1 LNKKPGRFKY
11 GLSKKI
17 IKLKKPSWF
26 KTKLPMKKILKYVI
40 VDIVQ
45 NKIVL
50 IYTILLL
57 LISLTVFN
65 VEDNAAKGM
74 LSLLNI
80 VLMVVPLICIIFST
94 IYIYN
99 SSEFIELLV
108 SQPVKRRTIWLSIFS
123 GLASSLSL
131 AFFIGAGIPILLYH
145 ADATG
150 VMMIAMGLFLTIVF
164 VSIAMLAAGLTRDKA
179 KGIGLSILL
188 WLYFSLI
195 FDALVLF
202 LLFQF
207 QDYPLENAMVVFS
220 FLNPID
226 LGRIQILLQMDIS
239 ALMGYTGAV
248 FRQFFGNGTGI
259 LLSCL
264 GLFTWIIFPM
274 LISMKK
280 FGRKDL

>member
-1 LNKKPGRFKY
+1 
-11 GLSKKI
+11 
-17 IKLKKPSWF
+17 
-26 KTKLPMKKILKYVI
+26 MKKLLKYVMA
-40 VDIVQ
+40 DIIQ
-45 NKIVL
+45 NKIVM
-50 IYTILLL
+50 IYTVLLL
-57 LISLTVFN
+57 VISFSVFN
-65 VEDNAAKGM
+65 LEDNAAKGL

-80 VLMVVPLICIIFST
+80 ILIIVPLICIIFST

-99 SSEFIELLV
+99 SAEFIELLV
-108 SQPVKRRTIWLSIFS
+108 SQPLKRRTIWLSIFS

-150 VMMIAMGLFLTIVF
+150 FMMIAMGLFLTIVF

-248 FRQFFGNGTGI
+248 FREFFGNSTGI
-259 LLSCL
+259 ILSFL
-264 GLFTWIIFPM
+264 GLFAWIIFPM
-274 LISMKK
+274 LISLKK
-280 FGRKDL
+280 FRRKDL

>member
-1 LNKKPGRFKY
+1 
-11 GLSKKI
+11 
-17 IKLKKPSWF
+17 
-26 KTKLPMKKILKYVI
+26 MKKLLKYVI

-50 IYTILLL
+50 IYTFLLL
-57 LISLTVFN
+57 VISFSVFN
-65 VEDNAAKGM
+65 LEDNAAKGL

-80 VLMVVPLICIIFST
+80 VLIIVPLICIIFST

-108 SQPVKRRTIWLSIFS
+108 SQPLKRKEIWLSIFS
-123 GLASSLSL
+123 GLASSLAL
-131 AFFIGAGIPILLYH
+131 AFFIGAGIPILIYH
-145 ADATG
+145 PDATG
-150 VMMIAMGLFLTIVF
+150 LMMIAMGLFLTIVF

-202 LLFQF
+202 FLFQF
-207 QDYPLENAMVVFS
+207 QDYALEKVMIVFS

-248 FRQFFGNGTGI
+248 FREFFGNSTGI
-259 LLSCL
+259 ILSFL
-264 GLFTWIIFPM
+264 GLTIWIILPLLF
-274 LISMKK
+274 SVKK
-280 FGRKDL
+280 FRRKDL

>member
-1 LNKKPGRFKY
+1 
-11 GLSKKI
+11 
-17 IKLKKPSWF
+17 
-26 KTKLPMKKILKYVI
+26 MKKILKYVI
-40 VDIVQ
+40 VDIIQ

-50 IYTILLL
+50 IYTFLLL
-57 LISLTVFN
+57 LISLSVFN
-65 VEDNAAKGM
+65 LESNAAKGL

-80 VLMVVPLICIIFST
+80 ILILVPLISIIFST

-108 SQPVKRRTIWLSIFS
+108 SQPVKRKSIWLSLFG
-123 GLASSLSL
+123 GLAASLSL

-150 VMMIAMGLFLTIVF
+150 ITMILTGLFLTVIF
-164 VSIAMLAAGLTRDKA
+164 VSIAMLAAGITRDKA

-202 LLFQF
+202 FLFQF
-207 QDYPLENAMVVFS
+207 QDYPLERAMVFFS

-226 LGRIQILLQMDIS
+226 LGRVQILLQMDIS
-239 ALMGYTGAV
+239 ALMGYTGAI
-248 FRQFFGNGTGI
+248 FREFFGNQVGVV
-259 LLSCL
+259 LSFF
-264 GLFTWIIFPM
+264 GLFIWIAIPLF
-274 LISMKK
+274 ISLKK
-280 FGRKDL
+280 FSKKDL

>member
-1 LNKKPGRFKY
+1 
-11 GLSKKI
+11 
-17 IKLKKPSWF
+17 
-26 KTKLPMKKILKYVI
+26 MKKLLKYVI

-50 IYTILLL
+50 IYTFLLL
-57 LISLTVFN
+57 VISLSVFN
-65 VEDNAAKGM
+65 LEDNPAKGL

-80 VLMVVPLICIIFST
+80 ILIIVPLICIIFST

-108 SQPVKRRTIWLSIFS
+108 SQPLKRKQIWLSIFS
-123 GLASSLSL
+123 GLASSLAL
-131 AFFIGAGIPILLYH
+131 AFFIGAGIPILIYH
-145 ADATG
+145 SDATG
-150 VMMIAMGLFLTIVF
+150 FMMIMMGLFLTIVF
-164 VSIAMLAAGLTRDKA
+164 VSIAMLAAVLTRDKA

-202 LLFQF
+202 FLFQF
-207 QDYPLENAMVVFS
+207 EDYPLEKVMIVFS

-248 FRQFFGNGTGI
+248 FREFFGNSSGI
-259 LLSCL
+259 ILSFL
-264 GLFTWIIFPM
+264 GLTIWIILPLFF
-274 LISMKK
+274 SVKK
-280 FGRKDL
+280 FRRKDL

>member
-1 LNKKPGRFKY
+1 
-11 GLSKKI
+11 
-17 IKLKKPSWF
+17 
-26 KTKLPMKKILKYVI
+26 MKKILKYVI

-50 IYTILLL
+50 IYTFLL
-57 LISLTVFN
+57 LIISLSVFN
-65 VEDNAAKGM
+65 LENNSAKGL

-80 VLMVVPLICIIFST
+80 ILIVVPLICIIFST

-108 SQPVKRRTIWLSIFS
+108 SQPLKRRTIWLSIFS
-123 GLASSLSL
+123 GLSTSLSL

-150 VMMIAMGLFLTIVF
+150 FMMIAMGLFLTVVF
-164 VSIAMLAAGLTRDKA
+164 VSIAMLAAGITRDKA

-202 LLFQF
+202 FLFQF
-207 QDYPLENAMVVFS
+207 QDYPLEKIMVLLS

-226 LGRIQILLQMDIS
+226 LSRIQILLQMDIS
-239 ALMGYTGAV
+239 ALMGYTGAI
-248 FRQFFGNGTGI
+248 FREFFGNSNGI
-259 LLSCL
+259 ILSLAGLLS
-264 GLFTWIIFPM
+264 WIIFP
-274 LISMKK
+274 LIISLKK
-280 FGRKDL
+280 FKRKDL

>member
-1 LNKKPGRFKY
+1 
-11 GLSKKI
+11 
-17 IKLKKPSWF
+17 
-26 KTKLPMKKILKYVI
+26 MKKILKYVI

-50 IYTILLL
+50 IYTFLLL
-57 LISLTVFN
+57 VISLSVFN
-65 VEDNAAKGM
+65 LENNAAKGL

-80 VLMVVPLICIIFST
+80 ILIIVPLICIIFST

-99 SSEFIELLV
+99 SAEFIELLV
-108 SQPVKRRTIWLSIFS
+108 SQPLKRRTIWLSIFS
-123 GLASSLSL
+123 GLSASLSL

-150 VMMIAMGLFLTIVF
+150 IMMIAMGLFLTVVF
-164 VSIAMLAAGLTRDKA
+164 VSIAMLAASLTRDKA

-202 LLFQF
+202 FLFQF
-207 QDYPLENAMVVFS
+207 QEYPLEKIMVLLS

-226 LGRIQILLQMDIS
+226 LSRIQILLQMDIS
-239 ALMGYTGAV
+239 ALMGYTGAI
-248 FRQFFGNGTGI
+248 FREFFGNSTGI
-259 LLSCL
+259 ILSFL
-264 GLFTWIIFPM
+264 GLIIWIILPLM
-274 LISMKK
+274 ISLRK
-280 FGRKDL
+280 FKSKDL

>member
-1 LNKKPGRFKY
+1 
-11 GLSKKI
+11 
-17 IKLKKPSWF
+17 
-26 KTKLPMKKILKYVI
+26 MKKILKYVI

-50 IYTILLL
+50 IYSCLLL
-57 LISLTVFN
+57 LIALSVFN
-65 VEDNAAKGM
+65 LENNSEKGL

-80 VLMVVPLICIIFST
+80 ILILVPLISIVFST

-108 SQPVKRRTIWLSIFS
+108 SQPIKRKSIWLSLFG

-131 AFFIGAGIPILLYH
+131 AFLVGAGIPVLLYH
-145 ADATG
+145 ADSTG
-150 VMMIAMGLFLTIVF
+150 FMMIAAGLFLTIVF
-164 VSIAMLAAGLTRDKA
+164 VSIAMLAAGMTRDKA

-195 FDALVLF
+195 FDAVVLF

-207 QDYPLENAMVVFS
+207 QDYPLEKAMVCLS

-226 LGRIQILLQMDIS
+226 LGRVQILLQIDIS
-239 ALMGYTGAV
+239 ALMGYTGAI
-248 FRQFFGNGTGI
+248 FREFFGNYIGV
-259 LLSCL
+259 LLSFL
-264 GLFTWIIFPM
+264 GLLIWILVP
-274 LISMKK
+274 LVWSLKK
-280 FGRKDL
+280 FNKKDL

>member
-1 LNKKPGRFKY
+1 
-11 GLSKKI
+11 
-17 IKLKKPSWF
+17 
-26 KTKLPMKKILKYVI
+26 MKKILKYVI

-50 IYTILLL
+50 IYTFLLL
-57 LISLTVFN
+57 VISLSVFN
-65 VEDNAAKGM
+65 LENNAAKGL

-80 VLMVVPLICIIFST
+80 ILIIVPLICIIFST

-99 SSEFIELLV
+99 SAEFIELLV
-108 SQPVKRRTIWLSIFS
+108 SQPLKRRTIWLSIFS
-123 GLASSLSL
+123 GLSASLSL

-150 VMMIAMGLFLTIVF
+150 IMMIAMGLFLNVVF
-164 VSIAMLAAGLTRDKA
+164 VSIAMLAASLTRDKA

-202 LLFQF
+202 FLFQF
-207 QDYPLENAMVVFS
+207 QEYPLEKIMVVLS

-226 LGRIQILLQMDIS
+226 LSRIQILLQMDIS
-239 ALMGYTGAV
+239 ALMGYTGAI
-248 FRQFFGNGTGI
+248 FREFFGNSTGI
-259 LLSCL
+259 TLSFL
-264 GLFTWIIFPM
+264 GLIIWIILPLM
-274 LISMKK
+274 ISLRK
-280 FGRKDL
+280 FKSKDL

>member
-1 LNKKPGRFKY
+1 
-11 GLSKKI
+11 
-17 IKLKKPSWF
+17 
-26 KTKLPMKKILKYVI
+26 MKKLLKYVI

-50 IYTILLL
+50 IYTFLLL
-57 LISLTVFN
+57 VISLSVFN
-65 VEDNAAKGM
+65 LENNPAKGL

-80 VLMVVPLICIIFST
+80 ILIIVPLICIIFST

-108 SQPVKRRTIWLSIFS
+108 SQPLKRKTIWLSIFS
-123 GLASSLSL
+123 GLASSLSF
-131 AFFIGAGIPILLYH
+131 AFFIGAGIPILFYH

-150 VMMIAMGLFLTIVF
+150 LTMIAMGLFLTVVF

-188 WLYFSLI
+188 WLYLSLI

-207 QDYPLENAMVVFS
+207 QDYPLEKIMVLLS

-226 LGRIQILLQMDIS
+226 LSRIQILLQMDIS
-239 ALMGYTGAV
+239 ALMGYTGAI
-248 FRQFFGNGTGI
+248 FREFFGNSTGI
-259 LLSCL
+259 LLSFL
-264 GLFTWIIFPM
+264 GLFIWIIFPLM
-274 LISMKK
+274 ISLKK
-280 FGRKDL
+280 FKRKDL

>member
-1 LNKKPGRFKY
+1 MN
-11 GLSKKI
+11 
-17 IKLKKPSWF
+17 
-26 KTKLPMKKILKYVI
+26 KILKYVI

-50 IYTILLL
+50 IYTFLLL
-57 LISLTVFN
+57 LISVSVFN
-65 VEDNAAKGM
+65 LESNSAKGL

-80 VLMVVPLICIIFST
+80 ILILVPLICIIFST

-108 SQPVKRRTIWLSIFS
+108 SQPVKRKSIWISLFG
-123 GLASSLSL
+123 GLTSSLCL

-150 VMMIAMGLFLTIVF
+150 IMMIAMGLFLTVVF
-164 VSIAMLAAGLTRDKA
+164 VSIAMLAAGVTRDKA

-188 WLYFSLI
+188 WLSFSLI
-195 FDALVLF
+195 YDAVVLF
-202 LLFQF
+202 ILFQF
-207 QDYPLENAMVVFS
+207 QDYPLERIMVFLS

-226 LGRIQILLQMDIS
+226 LSRIQILLQMDIS

-248 FRQFFGNGTGI
+248 FREFFEAGLGI
-259 LLSCL
+259 AVSFL
-264 GLFTWIIFPM
+264 GLFIWIIIP
-274 LISMKK
+274 LVTSLTK
-280 FGRKDL
+280 FNKRDL

>member
-1 LNKKPGRFKY
+1 
-11 GLSKKI
+11 
-17 IKLKKPSWF
+17 
-26 KTKLPMKKILKYVI
+26 MKKLLKYVMA
-40 VDIVQ
+40 DIIQ
-45 NKIVL
+45 NKIVM
-50 IYTILLL
+50 IYTVLLL
-57 LISLTVFN
+57 VISFSVFN
-65 VEDNAAKGM
+65 LEDNAAKGL

-80 VLMVVPLICIIFST
+80 ILIIVPLICIIFST

-99 SSEFIELLV
+99 SAEFIELLV
-108 SQPVKRRTIWLSIFS
+108 SQPLKRRTIWLSIFS

-150 VMMIAMGLFLTIVF
+150 FTMIAMGLFLTIVF

-248 FRQFFGNGTGI
+248 FREFFGDSTGI
-259 LLSCL
+259 ILSFL
-264 GLFTWIIFPM
+264 GLFAWIIFPM
-274 LISMKK
+274 LISLKK
-280 FGRKDL
+280 FRRKDL

>member
-1 LNKKPGRFKY
+1 
-11 GLSKKI
+11 
-17 IKLKKPSWF
+17 
-26 KTKLPMKKILKYVI
+26 MKKLLKYVI
-40 VDIVQ
+40 LDIVQ

-50 IYTILLL
+50 VYTLLL
-57 LISLTVFN
+57 LIISLSVFN
-65 VEDNAAKGM
+65 LENNTAKGL

-80 VLMVVPLICIIFST
+80 ILIIVPLICIIFST

-108 SQPVKRRTIWLSIFS
+108 SQPLKRRTIWLSLFS
-123 GLASSLSL
+123 GLSLSLCL
-131 AFFIGAGIPILLYH
+131 AFFIGAGIPILLYN

-150 VMMIAMGLFLTIVF
+150 FMMIAMGLFLTVVF

-202 LLFQF
+202 FLFQF
-207 QDYPLENAMVVFS
+207 QDYPLEKIMIAFS

-239 ALMGYTGAV
+239 ALMGYPGAV
-248 FRQFFGNGTGI
+248 FREFF
-259 LLSCL
+259 
-264 GLFTWIIFPM
+264 
-274 LISMKK
+274 
-280 FGRKDL
+280 

>member
-1 LNKKPGRFKY
+1 
-11 GLSKKI
+11 
-17 IKLKKPSWF
+17 
-26 KTKLPMKKILKYVI
+26 MKKILKYVI

-50 IYTILLL
+50 IYTFLLL
-57 LISLTVFN
+57 VISLSVFN
-65 VEDNAAKGM
+65 LENNAAKGL

-80 VLMVVPLICIIFST
+80 ILIIVPLICIIFST

-99 SSEFIELLV
+99 SAEFIELLV
-108 SQPVKRRTIWLSIFS
+108 SQPLKRRTIWLSIFS
-123 GLASSLSL
+123 GLSASLSL

-150 VMMIAMGLFLTIVF
+150 IMMIAMGLFLTVVF
-164 VSIAMLAAGLTRDKA
+164 VSIAMLAASLTRDKA

-202 LLFQF
+202 FLFQF
-207 QDYPLENAMVVFS
+207 QEYPLEKIMVVLS

-226 LGRIQILLQMDIS
+226 LSRIQILLQMDIS
-239 ALMGYTGAV
+239 ALMGYTGAI
-248 FRQFFGNGTGI
+248 FREFFGNSTGI
-259 LLSCL
+259 TLSFL
-264 GLFTWIIFPM
+264 GLIIWIILPLM
-274 LISMKK
+274 ISLRK
-280 FGRKDL
+280 FKSKDL